1 MSPSHEAL
9 ILIQK
14 MVKVP
19 PEKAFS
25 FFISSTHQ
33 GLQHTS
39 QSVWFIL
46 NHLLSSGMQTKAQ
59 SVLVRIISGQ
69 ISSSMFSPSS
79 LIQELTQTHF
89 TSSSTCPL
97 LYEAIVNAYV
107 HSQSPDQSLY
117 FLHQMIQKG
126 HAPISNTFNNLL
138 NLLIR
143 SNCFDKAWL
152 VFNKLKDKVALDV
165 YSFGIMI
172 KGCCEDGDLMKSFQ
186 LLAMM
191 EETGYSKVGNL
202 AEALNLVKEMEER
215 HIAPT
220 KVTYTILLDRF
231 VRINNMDKAFEIHSL
246 MEKSGL
252 VSDVYTYGVLIHG
265 LCMNGSMKEASKL
278 FKSLDELH
286 LEPNSV
292 IYDTMI
298 HGYCKEGSSYR
309 ALRLLNEM
317 IGKGMVPNVASFC
330 STIGLLCKDE
340 KLKEAE
346 FVLQQMVN
354 LGLNP
359 SVSLYNM
366 VHNDKSEVLSG
377 VDIESVLFQR
387 CWSETINIMGD
398 SACLMQPFCYASGIS
413 DDSIENTNHALGQS
427 VSFGRFMTESL
438 AWEKWSSFSHNRYV
452 EEAERFSKPGSVA
465 QKKAFF
471 EAHYKKLAAQKA
483 AAAALLEQQNNA
495 AAQNNVIDNNEN
507 NDSQKS
513 SKYEVVVKEKQ
524 VDAKVL
530 SHDLDSNVETCIA
543 SESEGNKLEEC
554 EVQMEQDVVLRNSM
568 MVELEKRLENVDTL
582 QEQSEK
588 LDATP
593 PTPTMTP
600 IMKQVSSYD
609 QEVLASNSKKKP
621 PVSSFKLLKSNGT
634 SKFTTTTP
642 VKSNAPI
649 SSKIDNFATP
659 MSNKKSTRVDS
670 TPATLSNADKKRPT
684 PKKVNFTPI
693 REFNRFTASVMKRF
707 ESTRVG
713 ASSSKA
719 SKDSLTPLKTPT
731 MASKEMQKHSSLTPL
746 TETKRNKTPIDSSAS
761 RNHTAGPKWRLLSG
775 ENKLRSPI
783 ISSPFSLRTE
793 ERAKLEEKFNAN
805 EVQKVQLHTKLK
817 EKAGTEIRK
826 LRQSFCFQARPLPD
840 FYKERKA
847 SNIETRKVPQ
857 TRYESP
863 NARRYP
869 ILNMSECKTSVP
881 PNRPSLKNNGTKNFL
896 GKTGPILT
904 HHHPLTS
911 NSSMKIITTHENA
924 SPNIQHKN
932 QYGRITNK
940 DYADSRKIL

>member
-413 DDSIENTNHALGQS
+413 NDSIENTNHALGQS

-869 ILNMSECKTSVP
+869 ILNMSECKTSLP

>member
-1 MSPSHEAL
+1 
-9 ILIQK
+9 
-14 MVKVP
+14 
-19 PEKAFS
+19 
-25 FFISSTHQ
+25 
-33 GLQHTS
+33 
-39 QSVWFIL
+39 
-46 NHLLSSGMQTKAQ
+46 
-59 SVLVRIISGQ
+59 
-69 ISSSMFSPSS
+69 
-79 LIQELTQTHF
+79 
-89 TSSSTCPL
+89 
-97 LYEAIVNAYV
+97 
-107 HSQSPDQSLY
+107 
-117 FLHQMIQKG
+117 
-126 HAPISNTFNNLL
+126 
-138 NLLIR
+138 
-143 SNCFDKAWL
+143 
-152 VFNKLKDKVALDV
+152 
-165 YSFGIMI
+165 
-172 KGCCEDGDLMKSFQ
+172 
-186 LLAMM
+186 
-191 EETGYSKVGNL
+191 
-202 AEALNLVKEMEER
+202 
-215 HIAPT
+215 
-220 KVTYTILLDRF
+220 
-231 VRINNMDKAFEIHSL
+231 
-246 MEKSGL
+246 
-252 VSDVYTYGVLIHG
+252 
-265 LCMNGSMKEASKL
+265 
-278 FKSLDELH
+278 
-286 LEPNSV
+286 
-292 IYDTMI
+292 
-298 HGYCKEGSSYR
+298 
-309 ALRLLNEM
+309 
-317 IGKGMVPNVASFC
+317 
-330 STIGLLCKDE
+330 
-340 KLKEAE
+340 
-346 FVLQQMVN
+346 
-354 LGLNP
+354 
-359 SVSLYNM
+359 
-366 VHNDKSEVLSG
+366 
-377 VDIESVLFQR
+377 
-387 CWSETINIMGD
+387 MGD

-413 DDSIENTNHALGQS
+413 NDSIENTNHALGQS

-600 IMKQVSSYD
+600 IMKVSSYD

-793 ERAKLEEKFNAN
+793 ERAVTRKKKLEEKFNAN

-869 ILNMSECKTSVP
+869 ILNMSECKTSLP